1 MAKKRVKQEKQEK
14 ELKNP
19 FTVRFGDEDQEDFE
33 ELCRRF
39 RNSEF
44 DYFSPFVVQLLSR
57 ALNPDPSGEK
67 AMRESLSVLH
77 DLIRSLRE
85 RVDEL
90 DKRTKSLRQTVA
102 KSTTMLLIKVANMDA
117 DKARQYVQD
126 QLRE

>member
-1 MAKKRVKQEKQEK
+1 MAKKREKQER

-19 FTVRFGDEDQEDFE
+19 FSVRFGEEDQDDFE
-33 ELCRRF
+33 ELCRKF

-44 DYFSPFVVQLLSR
+44 DKFSPFVVQLLSR
-57 ALNPDPSGEK
+57 VLNPDRSGEQK
-67 AMRESLSVLH
+67 MRESIENLH
-77 DLIRSLRE
+77 DLVRSLRE

-90 DKRTKSLRQTVA
+90 DLRTKSLRQTVA
-102 KSTTMLLIKVANMDA
+102 KSTTMLLIKVAKMDP